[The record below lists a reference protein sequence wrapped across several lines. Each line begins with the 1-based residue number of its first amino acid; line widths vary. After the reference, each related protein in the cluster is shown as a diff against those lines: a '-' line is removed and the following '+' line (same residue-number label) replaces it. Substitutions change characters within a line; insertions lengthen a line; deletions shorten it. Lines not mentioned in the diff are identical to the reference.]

1 MFQPT
6 SRYRNLEIAE
16 WTDDDGRVVR
26 YVRRRFI
33 SLEPPDVL
41 TEHTV
46 TAGDRLDNVT
56 ARYLADPEQFWRVCD
71 ANRAERPDDLTARPG
86 RILVIPMP
94 GLRGS

>member
-16 WTDDDGRVVR
+16 WTDPDGRVVR

-41 TEHTV
+41 AEHTV
-46 TAGDRLDNVT
+46 LAGDRLDNVT

-71 ANRAERPDDLTARPG
+71 ANRAEHPDDLTTRPG
-86 RILVIPMP
+86 RVLIIPMP
-94 GLRGS
+94 GLRG